1 MSGLLALEGVRKS
14 FGANEVLGGIDL
26 DVSLHEV
33 VCLIGSS
40 GSGKS
45 TLLRCVNL
53 IEPIDAGRI
62 VLDGVDIAAAGV
74 DQNQVRRRIGIV
86 FQSYNLFPHMSVLRN
101 VTLAPQTVLGRDR
114 REAEGRAPSSCSGG
128 SGSPTSATSTPT
140 GSRAASSSGSR
151 SCGRSR

>member
-62 VLDGVDIAAAGV
+62 VLDGVDIAAPGV
-74 DQNQVRRRIGIV
+74 DQNKVRRRIGIV

-101 VTLAPQTVLGRDR
+101 VTLAPQT
-114 REAEGRAPSSCSGG
+114 RARPRSARGGGDARSSCSGA
-128 SGSPTSATSTPT
+128 SGLPTSATSTPT